1 MKKET
6 INTFGEG
13 MNKDLHPLNTPN
25 NILTDALNA
34 TLITYDGDEFILQND
49 MGNGKVESAKLP
61 SGYIPVG
68 IKENGGIIYVA
79 SYNPLL
85 GKSQIGSFPS
95 PERQIST
102 KELGREFGLNNSLN
116 TSNSYIRLDIY
127 DGNKKELYK
136 LNPGDR
142 FVLYSSGIKSFIS
155 NYKNTVSVNVGVVDK
170 ENNISYLE
178 EGDYFSDRPTEQSY
192 IPFTGKTSGYLCIII
207 ELLTIDTFEVIRDI
221 KVTSGTINDD
231 TDNSDLRYS
240 LTFKGGYSSKSN
252 IGVNQFRGVIN
263 GSRYHSTSDLRL
275 GFNDITS
282 NDVINYKITPICN
295 FGELSSFS
303 TEGNIDFSVFGT
315 SFCKLTEWRYFV
327 DEDYLQLG

>member
-25 NILTDALNA
+25 DILTDALNA

-61 SGYIPVG
+61 SGYVPVG
-68 IKENGGIIYVA
+68 VKENGGIIYVA

-102 KELGREFGLNNSLN
+102 SELGREFSLSKSLN

-127 DGNKKELYK
+127 DGNNKELYK
-136 LNPGDR
+136 LNPGDK
-142 FVLYSSGIKSFIS
+142 FALYSTGIKSFIS

-178 EGDYFSDRPTEQSY
+178 EGDYFADYPNSY

-207 ELLTIDTFEVIRDI
+207 ELLTIDTFEIIRDI
-221 KVTSGTINDD
+221 KVTSGTINDNTGD
-231 TDNSDLRYS
+231 SDLRYS

-252 IGVNQFRGVIN
+252 IGVEQFKGIIDGRT
-263 GSRYHSTSDLRL
+263 SYSTLDLKL
-275 GFNDITS
+275 GFDDITS
-282 NDVINYKITPICN
+282 KDIINYRIIPICN
-295 FGELSSFS
+295 YGELSSFS
-303 TEGNIDFSVFGT
+303 TEGSIDFSVFGT